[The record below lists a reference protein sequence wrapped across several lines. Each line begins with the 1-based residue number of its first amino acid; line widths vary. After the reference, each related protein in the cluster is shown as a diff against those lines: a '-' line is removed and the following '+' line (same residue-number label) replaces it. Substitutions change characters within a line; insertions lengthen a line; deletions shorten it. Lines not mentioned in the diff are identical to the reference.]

1 MLARANLRPMPPA
14 DYDPAQYARFAAE
27 RRAPFDDLL
36 ALVRPAPGG
45 RVVDL
50 GCGPG
55 PLTRELH
62 DKADAAATLGVD
74 ASPAMLAKAA
84 AHAGGGVSFEAAD
97 IAEFCLRPGLAFDV
111 VFSNAAL
118 HWLPDL
124 ADAIATAAAIV
135 APGGQLAVQVPQNF
149 EHPSHVTATDVAR
162 EPRFANALGG
172 HVRPPAMIAPEAV
185 AALLFEL
192 GFVAQRVRLEVYAHR
207 LAHRRDVV
215 EWVKGTLLIDY
226 EKRLSPG
233 DFADF
238 VARYEELL
246 VPRLG
251 DRDPY
256 LFPFKRL
263 LLWAKRGP

>member
-1 MLARANLRPMPPA
+1 VPA
-14 DYDPAQYARFAAE
+14 DYDPDQYARFAAE

-50 GCGPG
+50 GCGAG
-55 PLTRELH
+55 ALTRELH
-62 DKADAAATLGVD
+62 DAVGAASTLGFD

-84 AHAGGGVSFEAAD
+84 AHAGHGVSFEAGD
-97 IAEFCLRPGLAFDV
+97 IAELCARPGLAFDV

-124 ADAIATAAAIV
+124 AGAIAAAAAIV
-135 APGGQLAVQVPQNF
+135 APGGQLAIQVPQNF
-149 EHPSHVTATDVAR
+149 DHPSHQTAADVAR
-162 EPRFANALGG
+162 EPRFATALAG
-172 HVRPPAMIAPEAV
+172 HVRPSAMIAPEAV
-185 AALLFEL
+185 ATLLFEH
-192 GFVAQRVRLEVYAHR
+192 GFVEQRVRLEVYAHP
-207 LAHRRDVV
+207 LARRRDVV
-215 EWVKGTLLIDY
+215 EWVKGTLLLDY
-226 EKRLSPG
+226 EKRLSPE

-238 VARYEELL
+238 VRRYEELL

-263 LLWAKRGP
+263 LLRARKR

>member
-1 MLARANLRPMPPA
+1 MAAA
-14 DYDPAQYARFAAE
+14 DYDPEQYARFAAE

-36 ALVRPAPGG
+36 ALVRPAPGA

-55 PLTRELH
+55 ALTRELH
-62 DKADAAATLGVD
+62 DKVGAAATLGLD

-84 AHAGGGVSFEAAD
+84 VHAGGGVSFEAGD
-97 IAEFCLRPGLAFDV
+97 IAEFCARPGLAFDL

-124 ADAIATAAAIV
+124 AGAIAAAAAIV
-135 APGGQLAVQVPQNF
+135 APSGQLAVQVPQNF
-149 EHPSHVTATDVAR
+149 DHASHQTAADVAR
-162 EPRFANALGG
+162 EPRFAAALAG
-172 HVRPPAMIAPEAV
+172 HVRPSAMIAPEAV
-185 AALLFEL
+185 AALLFDR
-192 GFVAQRVRLEVYAHR
+192 GFVEQRVRLEVYAHPHAR
-207 LAHRRDVV
+207 RRDTGSSR
-215 EWVKGTLLIDY
+215 VKGTLLIDY
-226 EKRLSPG
+226 EKRLSPE
-233 DFADF
+233 DFRDF
-238 VARYEELL
+238 VRRYEELL

-263 LLWAKRGP
+263 LLWAKKEG